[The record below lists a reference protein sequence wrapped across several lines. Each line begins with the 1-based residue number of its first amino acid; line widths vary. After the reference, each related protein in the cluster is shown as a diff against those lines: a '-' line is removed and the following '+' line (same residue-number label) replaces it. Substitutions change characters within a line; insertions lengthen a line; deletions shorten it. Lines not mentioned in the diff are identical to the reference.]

1 MREVSVRVTVDLKVI
16 IDDKTDV
23 QEILDNMS
31 YDFQTDYDSSA
42 SVIHMDVWDYAILK
56 DNDI

>member
-16 IDDKTDV
+16 IDDKADV

-31 YDFQTDYDSSA
+31 YDFQPDHDSSA
-42 SVIHMDVWDYAILK
+42 SVIQMDMWDYAILK
-56 DNDI
+56 DNAI

>member
-42 SVIHMDVWDYAILK
+42 SVVHMDMWDYAILK

>member
-16 IDDKTDV
+16 IDDKADV

-42 SVIHMDVWDYAILK
+42 SVVHMDMWDYAILK